1 MDDCIINLLYS
12 NLTTDELYMLLEYN
26 KYRKRTTRKKYKRG
40 ELQRRIETI
49 IDIIDFRDDLAE

>member
-1 MDDCIINLLYS
+1 MDDCIITLLYS

-26 KYRKRTTRKKYKRG
+26 KYRKRTTRNKYKCS

>member
-1 MDDCIINLLYS
+1 MDDCIITLLYS

-26 KYRKRTTRKKYKRG
+26 KYRKRTIRNKYKRS